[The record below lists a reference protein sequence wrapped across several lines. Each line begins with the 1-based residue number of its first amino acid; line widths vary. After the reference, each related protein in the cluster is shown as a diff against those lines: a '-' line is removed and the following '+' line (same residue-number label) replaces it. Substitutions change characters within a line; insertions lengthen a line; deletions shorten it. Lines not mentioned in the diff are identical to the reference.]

1 MCKQIVRKMM
11 EHHWPHLTSR
21 PWFWEFS
28 RNIF

>member
-1 MCKQIVRKMM
+1 MM